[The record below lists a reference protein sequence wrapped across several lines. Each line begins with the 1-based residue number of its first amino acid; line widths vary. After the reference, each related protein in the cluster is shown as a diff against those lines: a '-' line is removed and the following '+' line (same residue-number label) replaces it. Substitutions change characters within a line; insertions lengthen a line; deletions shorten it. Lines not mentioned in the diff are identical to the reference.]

1 MENFSL
7 GAGMASIAFWGFI
20 AVVVIG
26 GIWYDIRR
34 KAEQQKTIR
43 SIVESGKDL
52 DPKVIESLL
61 KTETADPVQTSK
73 DLKTSAIVTFF
84 VGVGLAA
91 FGLIIGIQEADARIP
106 LLGIGGLMFGIATG
120 LWIAGTYKLKN
131 S

>member
-1 MENFSL
+1 MENFSM
-7 GAGMASIAFWGFI
+7 GAGMASLAFWGFI

-52 DPKVIESLL
+52 DPKVIDSLL
-61 KTETADPVQTSK
+61 KTESTDPVQTSK
-73 DLKTSAIVTFF
+73 DLKTAAIVTFF
-84 VGVGLAA
+84 VGVGLTA
-91 FGLIIGIQEADARIP
+91 FGLIIGIQEPQARIP
-106 LLGIGGLMFGIATG
+106 LAGIGGLLFCIAAG
-120 LWIAGTYKLKN
+120 LWLAGAYKIKN

>member
-1 MENFSL
+1 MENFSM

-20 AVVVIG
+20 AAVVIG

-34 KAEQQKTIR
+34 KAEQQRTIR

-61 KTETADPVQTSK
+61 KTESSDPVQTSK

-91 FGLIIGIQEADARIP
+91 FGFIIGIQEPQAIIP
-106 LLGIGGLMFGIATG
+106 LAGIGGLLFCISAG
-120 LWIAGTYKLKN
+120 LWIAGVYKLKN